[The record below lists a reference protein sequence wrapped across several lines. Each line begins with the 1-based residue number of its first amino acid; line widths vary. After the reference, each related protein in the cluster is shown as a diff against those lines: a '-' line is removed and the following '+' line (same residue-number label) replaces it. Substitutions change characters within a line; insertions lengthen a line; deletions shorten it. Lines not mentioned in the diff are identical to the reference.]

1 MEERDGK
8 KEKNQEPGNK
18 LWFHKRPEGGDM
30 LQNTILAKKNKE
42 VENVS
47 TRSHLRQRSFS
58 KCFKAFS
65 KHI

>member
-30 LQNTILAKKNKE
+30 HRIRYLQKK
-42 VENVS
+42 
-47 TRSHLRQRSFS
+47 
-58 KCFKAFS
+58 
-65 KHI
+65 